1 MYVIRWQN
9 LGSNVLEH
17 TGPGAVRYFPADRCT
32 FEIAPTGDPQQRTGY
47 EISQVIFYSGSPVNS
62 TVTGGT
68 TNYVQGTQLPVGT
81 GAGRATYGYIGKS
94 GRFVGLSQE
103 NT

>member
-32 FEIAPTGDPQQRTGY
+32 FEIANVEANGISDGY
-47 EISQVIFYSGSPVNS
+47 EISQVIFYSGSPVS
-62 TVTGGT
+62 SSATGGT
-68 TNYVQGTQLPVGT
+68 TNYVQGTQLPVGV
-81 GAGRATYGYIGKS
+81 GVGSAQYGYIGKS
-94 GRFVGLSQE
+94 GRFVGMSLE
-103 NT
+103 NP